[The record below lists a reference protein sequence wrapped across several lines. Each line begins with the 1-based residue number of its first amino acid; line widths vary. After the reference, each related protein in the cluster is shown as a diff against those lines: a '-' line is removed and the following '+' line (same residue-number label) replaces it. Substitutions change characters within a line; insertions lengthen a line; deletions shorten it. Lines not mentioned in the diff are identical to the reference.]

1 MIFAFIFF
9 SELVLLFFLSKFLS
23 QSLSKI
29 FMRLTKSQN
38 VTIHLLSLFFLP
50 GVIIHELAHLLTA
63 SLLFVPVGEMEFSPK
78 IIEDGVK
85 LGGVAIGH
93 TDPFRRAVI
102 GFAPVLF
109 GTALIILIPIYFLS
123 GGFSF
128 DWKSLVIFYLVFEVG
143 NTMFSSRKD
152 VEGTIELMLVLAI
165 LFMTFYFIGF
175 RVPLNFISDFLV
187 KNLETLKRM
196 DFILLI
202 PLLIDFTVLGIARFL
217 HLDR

>member
-1 MIFAFIFF
+1 
-9 SELVLLFFLSKFLS
+9 
-23 QSLSKI
+23 
-29 FMRLTKSQN
+29 MRLTKSQN